1 MKNKFEINGRNIGF
15 GEPCYI
21 IAEIGINHNGDILIA
36 KKLIDVA
43 VDIGADAVKFQKRN
57 LESIYQKDILDD
69 PTLDSQGTEILI
81 DVLK

>member
-1 MKNKFEINGRNIGF
+1 MNSKNSLPNSNPDFHFATDMIQNKPWPIAKHVFT
-15 GEPCYI
+15 

-57 LESIYQKDILDD
+57 LESI
-69 PTLDSQGTEILI
+69 
-81 DVLK
+81 